1 MGSELLELSGA
12 VVKVDAS
19 GRRRY
24 TPRFKRELVAKCF
37 EPGVSVSK
45 LSIEH
50 GINTNLVRKWM
61 RQTQS
66 APVRSALLPVKVTTP
81 PAMHTAGRAAGA
93 AIEIRFGH
101 CIIAIGEKASGEQ
114 LEAIVRALR

>member
-1 MGSELLELSGA
+1 LESSGA

-24 TPRFKRELVAKCF
+24 SPRFKSELLAKCF

-50 GINTNLVRKWM
+50 GLNTNLVRKWM
-61 RQTQS
+61 RQKQS
-66 APVRSALLPVKVTTP
+66 TPIGSALLPVKVTAPTAMR
-81 PAMHTAGRAAGA
+81 PAGGAAGA

-101 CIIAIGEKASGEQ
+101 CIIEIGEKASGEQ